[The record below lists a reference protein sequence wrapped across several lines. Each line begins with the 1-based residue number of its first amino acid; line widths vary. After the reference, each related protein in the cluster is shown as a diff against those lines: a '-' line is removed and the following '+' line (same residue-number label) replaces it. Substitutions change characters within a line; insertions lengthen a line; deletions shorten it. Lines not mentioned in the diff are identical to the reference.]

1 MAASART
8 SESAVARHRYLI
20 AFGSNRRHHRLG
32 RPRDVLGAA
41 SVELDRA
48 GVRILRAGRLL
59 HSRPLGPSRRAYANS
74 TVLAETSL
82 EPEEMLALLKRI
94 ERRFG
99 RRRGGQRWSAR
110 VLDLDIVLWSGG
122 AWSSPGLTIP
132 HPHFR
137 ERDFVLRPA
146 SEVSPRWRDPVTGL
160 TLRQLKARLTAPR
173 PLSR

>member
-1 MAASART
+1 MARQL
-8 SESAVARHRYLI
+8 YLL
-20 AFGSNRRHHRLG
+20 AFGSNRRHHRFG
-32 RPRDVLGAA
+32 RPRDVMGAA

-48 GVRILRAGRLL
+48 GIRILRAGRLL
-59 HSRPLGPSRRAYANS
+59 HSRPLGPSRRTYANS
-74 TVLAETSL
+74 VVLAESSL

-94 ERRFG
+94 EREFG
-99 RRRGGQRWSAR
+99 RRRGGQRWAAR

-122 AWSSPGLTIP
+122 AWSSPRLTIP
-132 HPHFR
+132 HPQFR

-160 TLRQLKARLTAPR
+160 TVRQLKARLTAPR